1 METAPGD
8 PPPAA
13 PAHAPAEAPRAN
25 AQRLRVLALLLAMP
39 EADSLAALREA
50 AAAEPWLHE
59 AVTELAPLPLARWQ
73 AEHTRLFIAGFPRTP
88 CPPFE
93 SAYRHGNMGGTA
105 PGELRGLYR
114 RAGLEIAEAP
124 ADYLGTLLDCAAY
137 LTDLHTG
144 AGAPAAGCRAGQLL
158 HELWDEHL
166 DRWLPRFAA
175 DLGAAAQLLLY
186 QRLAEALAQLARDR
200 DDAA

>member
-8 PPPAA
+8 PAPAA

-25 AQRLRVLALLLAMP
+25 AQRLRLLALLLAMP
-39 EADSLAALREA
+39 EAGSLAALREA
-50 AAAEPWLHE
+50 AAAESWLHE
-59 AVTELAPLPLARWQ
+59 AVAELALLPLARWQ

-93 SAYRHGNMGGTA
+93 SAYRHGTMGGTA
-105 PGELRGLYR
+105 AGELRGLYR

-137 LTDLHTG
+137 LTDLSTG
-144 AGAPAAGCRAGQLL
+144 AGCRAGRLL

-175 DLGAAAQLLLY
+175 DLGTTAELLLY
-186 QRLAEALAQLARDR
+186 QRLAEALAQLARGGG
-200 DDAA
+200 DAG